1 MPYQRGATGRSANNF
16 LVLDETFF
24 SNFGEHLLLKHL
36 VEALDRRLPALPR
49 PLVAAAHVD
58 RTFALIYLEPETP
71 TVRACGMR
79 SAVLVT
85 YRPVAPRSSSRAE
98 TMMAR

>member
-1 MPYQRGATGRSANNF
+1 MP
-16 LVLDETFF
+16 DETIF
-24 SNFGEHLLLKHL
+24 SNFGELLLLKHL

-49 PLVAAAHVD
+49 PTASHVD
-58 RTFALIYLEPETP
+58 RTFALIYLDPATP

-85 YRPVAPRSSSRAE
+85 NMPVAPRSSSRAE